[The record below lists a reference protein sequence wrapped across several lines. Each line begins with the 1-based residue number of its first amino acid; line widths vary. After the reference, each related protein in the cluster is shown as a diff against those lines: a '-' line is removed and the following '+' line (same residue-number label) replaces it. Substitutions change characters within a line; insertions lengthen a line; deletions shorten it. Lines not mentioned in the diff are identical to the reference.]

1 MRDPLSRKL
10 FTTRDARE
18 HLRGMGGIMA
28 SSPRLAETVAKFNL
42 GGDVIAPVVGASQEP
57 ALVVYSGNNFAV
69 FPDGRV
75 VNTDSGV
82 EVDDAQ
88 DPDGFLRRAVQA
100 LVSGPQPVTSVPGF
114 GMDAFTAPIDLGGSD
129 VFPQPTTREELLER
143 GIVQRSFSDRLGD
156 ILDPVFSPM
165 PDVDSEEFRA
175 LQAADPDLGAEILRR
190 AQEAQKRRADDPA
203 AAAADAA
210 ARTEAEAEAGDAE
223 TRAVD
228 QTAAEQEATEQAAA
242 AEQERQEAARRAQEE
257 LERNR
262 GTGDTGGDLDTTF
275 DQMLARLERVMGTKD
290 EDSRQKAMANLAM
303 IGLAIAAGQS
313 PDALTNIA
321 QGALTG
327 MQAIRRE
334 QASEEATQR
343 EMRLTALQM
352 ASAEVENR
360 RKLQNALTVAGLRG
374 ADGSES
380 TRQEYLYN
388 DVFRKAYEA
397 ALLEGGDVVTA
408 TEIARDA
415 ARQAAPNAPSAQQD
429 AAGAGGGPGVV
440 VTETERHLLGRGS

>member
-88 DPDGFLRRAVQA
+88 DPDGFLRRAIQA
-100 LVSGPQPVTSVPGF
+100 SVAGGPAVSEIPLAIDELPPVAAA
-114 GMDAFTAPIDLGGSD
+114 DTA
-129 VFPQPTTREELLER
+129 LEISGLPPEMTGEIIAR
-143 GIVQRSFSDRLGD
+143 DPLAPRPRDRRQRLG
-156 ILDPVFSPM
+156 LDSSPPPVEDEAPRPM
-165 PDVDSEEFRA
+165 GRA
-175 LQAADPDLGAEILRR
+175 AVAAR
-190 AQEAQKRRADDPA
+190 QA
-203 AAAADAA
+203 AAAQAAEVESAEAGAEAA
-210 ARTEAEAEAGDAE
+210 AQAAAEAE
-223 TRAVD
+223 
-228 QTAAEQEATEQAAA
+228 TAQETEQAAA
-242 AEQERQEAARRAQEE
+242 AERERQEAARRAQEE
-257 LERNR
+257 LERSR
-262 GTGDTGGDLDTTF
+262 GTGDAGGDLDTTF

-360 RKLQNALTVAGLRG
+360 RKLQNALMVAGLRG

-408 TEIARDA
+408 TELARQA

-429 AAGAGGGPGVV
+429 AAGVGGSPGVV
-440 VTETERHLLGRGS
+440 LTEAERRLLGLGS

>member
-18 HLRGMGGIMA
+18 HLRGMGGIMS

-42 GGDVIAPVVGASQEP
+42 GGDVTVPIVGAPQEP
-57 ALVVYSGNNFAV
+57 VRATFAGSNFAV

-82 EVDDAQ
+82 EVDDLQ
-88 DPDGFLRRAVQA
+88 DPGGDLRRAIQA
-100 LVSGPQPVTSVPGF
+100 SVAGGPAVSEIPLAIDELPSVAAADTALEISGLPPEMTGEIVTRDPL
-114 GMDAFTAPIDLGGSD
+114 APRPRDRR
-129 VFPQPTTREELLER
+129 Q
-143 GIVQRSFSDRLGD
+143 RLG
-156 ILDPVFSPM
+156 LDSSPPPVEDEAPRPM
-165 PDVDSEEFRA
+165 GRA
-175 LQAADPDLGAEILRR
+175 AVTARQAAAAQAAEVES
-190 AQEAQKRRADDPA
+190 AEAEA
-203 AAAADAA
+203 AAAAQAA
-210 ARTEAEAEAGDAE
+210 AEAE
-223 TRAVD
+223 
-228 QTAAEQEATEQAAA
+228 TAQETEQAAA

-257 LERNR
+257 LERSR
-262 GTGDTGGDLDTTF
+262 AAGGTGGDFDLDTTF
-275 DQMLARLERVMGTKD
+275 DQMLGRLERVMGTKD

-360 RKLQNALTVAGLRG
+360 RKLQNALMVAGLRG

-408 TEIARDA
+408 TELARQA

-429 AAGAGGGPGVV
+429 AAGVGGSPGVV
-440 VTETERHLLGRGS
+440 LTEAERRLLGLGS